1 MQPQNST
8 DQPSNPSLFLTL
20 PDTDFRAYLLE
31 VDHFIQEAPEITEA
45 IERDLD
51 AHAREKKLRRIQDR
65 QFLENQTADLN
76 GLDFI
81 EQELRADDL
90 ELETGRPRMAPYLV
104 FVFSM
109 LRGFLGSLTS
119 RQASRF
125 LNESISLY
133 GFLQDRNLKMPAA
146 TTTLDHVNLISA
158 QTQNLIFDRQI
169 EVLLQEE
176 LDDFRKL
183 TIDSTAVAANSAW
196 PTDGKILT
204 GLLERTYRIGRKLD
218 RLGLDNF
225 NGGHVPRWLEEMGSL
240 EFSINLAAG
249 KIGAPRKRRKLY
261 KKLLKKGE
269 QAIAALQKEFDAKA
283 RDASIA
289 NVLPSRMQQIER
301 VVKQLCNDLSD
312 ARRVVA
318 YTRGRIFDGDS
329 LPAKEKVLSLSDGSA
344 AYISKGQRDPVIGY
358 KPQLVRSAQG
368 FVTSLI
374 VPEGNAADSAQLV
387 PAITESVQRTG
398 VIAALVSTDDGYSSM
413 AGRDALIGMGVC
425 DVSIS
430 GAKGKKITPEEDWNS
445 DIHKAARNDRSAVES
460 LMFTLKDGFEFG
472 RVSRR
477 GIDAVRSELTEKVL
491 AYNFCRT
498 IEIRA
503 RKQDELQR
511 TG

>member
-1 MQPQNST
+1 MQPQKST
-8 DQPSNPSLFLTL
+8 SQPLNPSLFLTL
-20 PDTDFRAYLLE
+20 PDTDFRDYLQE
-31 VDHFIQEAPEITEA
+31 INHFIQEAPEITDA

-51 AHAREKKLRRIQDR
+51 AHAREKKLRRIQDQR
-65 QFLENQTADLN
+65 FLENQTADLN

-90 ELETGRPRMAPYLV
+90 ELSGGRPRMSAYLV
-104 FVFSM
+104 FMFSM

-119 RQASRF
+119 KQASRF

-146 TTTLDHVNLISA
+146 TTVLDHVNLISA
-158 QTQNLIFDRQI
+158 QTQSLIFDRQI
-169 EVLLQEE
+169 EVLLQEQ

-183 TIDSTAVAANSAW
+183 TIDSTAVEANSAW
-196 PTDGKILT
+196 PTDGKILI
-204 GLLERTYRIGRKLD
+204 GLLERVFRIGKKLD
-218 RLGLDNF
+218 RLGLNAF
-225 NGGHVPRWLEEMGSL
+225 NDGHVPRWLEEMDSL

-249 KIGAPRKRRKLY
+249 KKGALRKRKKLY
-261 KKLLKKGE
+261 RKLLKKAE
-269 QAIAALQKEFDAKA
+269 QAITALQLEFNAKA
-283 RDASIA
+283 KEVSIA
-289 NVLPSRMQQIER
+289 NVLPSRVRQIER
-301 VVKQLCNDLSD
+301 VVKQLCTDLSD
-312 ARRVVA
+312 AQQVMEYARKRV
-318 YTRGRIFDGDS
+318 FDDES
-329 LPAKEKVLSLSDGSA
+329 LPAKEKILSLSDGSA

-368 FVTSLI
+368 FVTSLM

-398 VIAALVSTDDGYSSM
+398 VIATLVSTDDGYSSM
-413 AGRDALIGMGVC
+413 AGRNTLIEMGIT

-430 GAKGKKITPEEDWNS
+430 GAKGKKITTEEDWNS
-445 DIHKAARNDRSAVES
+445 DIHTGARNDRSAVES

-477 GIDAVRSELTEKVL
+477 GIDAVRGELTEKVL
-491 AYNFCRT
+491 AYNFCRA
-498 IEIRA
+498 IEIRT
-503 RKQDELQR
+503 RKQEELQG